1 MNLAPTQR
9 EKKPLC
15 LHQVIRF
22 LRATVTH
29 DGVTMQKVDPKLQ
42 RTLKAKSLLKSCMD
56 HKYACI
62 YELDAG
68 L

>member
-1 MNLAPTQR
+1 MRYGGRTIQN
-9 EKKPLC
+9 
-15 LHQVIRF
+15 
-22 LRATVTH
+22 
-29 DGVTMQKVDPKLQ
+29 VDPKLQ
-42 RTLKAKSLLKSCMD
+42 RTLKAKSLLKSCID